1 MVEGEGNAK
10 GKQPGSAGAGEVRK
24 SGLFRIH
31 LIHAHFTDC
40 QDDHAEEGKEGGGSA
55 FSLSSR
61 GFAFALKPG
70 FPSDEERK
78 EEPIKA
84 CFRPVQKT
92 VESVRSRG

>member
-1 MVEGEGNAK
+1 MLISLTARMTMPRRKGRKGEA
-10 GKQPGSAGAGEVRK
+10 R
-24 SGLFRIH
+24 LF
-31 LIHAHFTDC
+31 D
-40 QDDHAEEGKEGGGSA
+40 
-55 FSLSSR
+55 SLSSR